1 MFAGLS
7 SIGNCIP
14 RSHSSVCP
22 SAPPTTTTGR
32 RYVRDSEI
40 RVRCA
45 PSDPRTR
52 RASSTISPRIVSGSR
67 MDVIRPAISR
77 SERSVSARRAV
88 SSRDRPS
95 SRISSEL
102 WIAIAARSARAASR
116 SPPAPRQRAHRRSGR
131 EHRQRAEDGR
141 LADHRREGERDRIPA
156 RSRNS
161 AWRAPSG
168 NRSSAA

>member
-1 MFAGLS
+1 
-7 SIGNCIP
+7 
-14 RSHSSVCP
+14 
-22 SAPPTTTTGR
+22 
-32 RYVRDSEI
+32 
-40 RVRCA
+40 
-45 PSDPRTR
+45 
-52 RASSTISPRIVSGSR
+52 
-67 MDVIRPAISR
+67 MDVIRAAISR
-77 SERSVSARRAV
+77 SDRSVSARRAV

-116 SPPAPRQRAHRRSGR
+116 SPCSAPNRPTSGANTVSVPR
-131 EHRQRAEDGR
+131 TVASPIIG
-141 LADHRREGERDRIPA
+141 AKATDRIPA